1 MPSGGLTPPAAPGD
15 AWPGTPGSL
24 HEGPAAA
31 GPSVVLG
38 AEEPHQVELE
48 PGQLRRG
55 EPILAAELESDVE

>member
-1 MPSGGLTPPAAPGD
+1 MSSGGLTPPVPPGG
-15 AWPGTPGSL
+15 AWPGAPGSL

-38 AEEPHQVELE
+38 AEEPSQVELE
-48 PGQLRRG
+48 SGQLRRG